1 MEEKEIIYCSL
12 QSCLAGYGAKEEESV
27 LCITLHAFF
36 FFYCEQMKIEYQDAM
51 QIHESSTKGLGGR
64 IFGKRHSRRPS
75 ITQIILGAHERGVDH
90 MVKILTGCS
99 LQHYFSWANRNYA
112 LSFGPLS

>member
-1 MEEKEIIYCSL
+1 MGLRRKNLY
-12 QSCLAGYGAKEEESV
+12 SV
-27 LCITLHAFF
+27 LLCMHF

-51 QIHESSTKGLGGR
+51 QIHESPTKGLGGR